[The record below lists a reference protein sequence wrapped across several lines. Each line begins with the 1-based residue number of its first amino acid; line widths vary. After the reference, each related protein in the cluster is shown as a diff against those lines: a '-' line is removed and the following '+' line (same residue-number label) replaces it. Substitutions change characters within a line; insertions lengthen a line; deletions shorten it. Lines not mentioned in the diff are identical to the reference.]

1 MVKEP
6 KNKTEMVEVQNR
18 RRKMENIKKD
28 YPNAVII
35 DVTSKGEMPMVKFSP
50 FYPIG
55 NIPIP
60 FSPDQFSQSVEG
72 IWQGLKVFENNDVDR
87 SKFEITS
94 MKGLKRT
101 VRKFGI
107 PKGHRK
113 GINGDELLD
122 YITARKL
129 IYLPTYKWVLDNE
142 LKEEIK
148 QLKKLSQ
155 NGTLI
160 LLDYETNGDIEHTKK
175 PLSHAQLIKMRIE
188 EKL

>member
-1 MVKEP
+1 
-6 KNKTEMVEVQNR
+6 MVEVQNR
-18 RRKMENIKKD
+18 RRKIENIKKG

-50 FYPIG
+50 FFPVG

-60 FSPDQFSQSVEG
+60 FSPKRFSQSVEG
-72 IWQGLKVFENNDVDR
+72 IWQGLKVFENNDVDEA
-87 SKFEITS
+87 KFGITS

-101 VRKFGI
+101 VRKYGL

-113 GINGDELLD
+113 GVEGKELLD

-129 IYLPTYKWVLDNE
+129 IYLPAYKWVLDNH
-142 LKEEIK
+142 LKEEIN
-148 QLKKLSQ
+148 KLRSISE

-160 LLDYETNGDIEHTKK
+160 LLDYETNGEIENPQK

-188 EKL
+188 GKL